1 MFSENTLVKMRKAC
15 ESMYDHVCDVVVSEE
30 ITDENGVTSFRD
42 SVRYTNIPCHVSQT
56 ANRANE
62 NGGKNDLVSEISV
75 FLSNEFDVPAGCRI
89 IWGNREYKSSSIT
102 RIYPV
107 YQQIMLELVGDV
119 A

>member
-30 ITDENGVTSFRD
+30 ITDENGVTSFID

-56 ANRANE
+56 ANRASE
-62 NGGKNDLVSEISV
+62 NGGKNELVSEISV
-75 FLSNEFDVPAGCRI
+75 FLPNDFDVPAGCRI
-89 IWGNREYKSSSIT
+89 IWGNREYKASGVT
-102 RIYPV
+102 RMYPV